1 MTDNPNSDEE
11 AVGYRNPPRHSRF
24 KQGQSGNPN
33 GRPKGSKNIATIVR
47 EVLAEE
53 ISVGQR
59 GIETK
64 LPKREVIVRKQ
75 VEKALRGDQRAA
87 EYVLKLDMD
96 IDTIEALREAADKS
110 RELSPSLRDVFKA
123 FLERETAEVKRP
135 DESSDE
141 GNASEGVE
149 LYGEEDRP

>member
-11 AVGYRNPPRHSRF
+11 PVGYGQPPRHSRF
-24 KQGQSGNPN
+24 QPGQSGNPK
-33 GRPKGSKNIATIVR
+33 GRPKGSKNVTTIVR

-64 LPKREVIVRKQ
+64 LSKREIIIRKQ

-96 IDTIEALREAADKS
+96 IDTIEALQEARDKS
-110 RELSPSLRDVFKA
+110 RELSPSLKDVFKA
-123 FLERETAEVKRP
+123 FLERETAEAKRSE
-135 DESSDE
+135 DRSGEAESDVSGGSDE
-141 GNASEGVE
+141 EGE
-149 LYGEEDRP
+149 AP

>member
-11 AVGYRNPPRHSRF
+11 AVGYRKPPRHSRF
-24 KQGQSGNPN
+24 KPGQSGNPN
-33 GRPKGSKNIATIVR
+33 GRPKGSKNVATIVR

-96 IDTIEALREAADKS
+96 IDTIEALREATDKS

-123 FLERETAEVKRP
+123 FLERETAELKRF

-141 GNASEGVE
+141 GNGSEDGE
-149 LYGEEDRP
+149 LGGEEDRL

>member
-24 KQGQSGNPN
+24 KPGQSGNPN

-123 FLERETAEVKRP
+123 FLERETAEVKRS

-141 GNASEGVE
+141 GNASESGE
-149 LYGEEDRP
+149 LDGEEDRP